1 MPKPKA
7 PETKTP
13 LNLLLTVRVRERLE
27 RLRTTIEAD
36 SLAEVVRR
44 SLTLYDA
51 LVAATHEDGCKVVL
65 RYQDGREETVLLP

>member
-1 MPKPKA
+1 MSKPKA

-13 LNLLLTVRVRERLE
+13 LNLLLTARVRERME
-27 RLRTTIEAD
+27 RLRATIEAD

-51 LVAATHEDGCKVVL
+51 LVAATREDGCKVVL
-65 RYQDGREETVLLP
+65 RYSDGHEETLVVP